1 MIGLFSS
8 FGSLDLVYLF
18 LSPNSR
24 SLACWG
30 LTEDTFFSQLWLL
43 AYEGLKKGWISSSTP
58 NLIDNNHFF
67 KILKDLDIEFYD
79 STKQLEA
86 YRSKDKNKLE
96 LDVSPD
102 YTASSHSVENID
114 LSTLDVGSLIPSNL

>member
-1 MIGLFSS
+1 
-8 FGSLDLVYLF
+8 
-18 LSPNSR
+18 
-24 SLACWG
+24 
-30 LTEDTFFSQLWLL
+30 LL